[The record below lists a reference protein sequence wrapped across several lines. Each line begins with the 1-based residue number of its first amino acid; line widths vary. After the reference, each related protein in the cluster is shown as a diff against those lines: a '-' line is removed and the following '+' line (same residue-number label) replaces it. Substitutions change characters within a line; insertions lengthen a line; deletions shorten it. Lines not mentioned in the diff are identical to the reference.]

1 MHITRTFIEGMND
14 VAENEVQC
22 ELRKQRRLFSTD
34 CASSLCKLVKHSR
47 VSLSGKG

>member
-1 MHITRTFIEGMND
+1 MKSKAIPNRKKPKYDII
-14 VAENEVQC
+14 VAWC
-22 ELRKQRRLFSTD
+22 ELRKQLMLFYTN